1 MIRISHRVLLALAL
15 LGTPASAVA
24 QGPATR
30 PRLVVVIA
38 IDQFRADYLQRFAR
52 YFESGGFNLLLQKGA
67 NFTEAYYRH
76 SVTQTCAGHAV
87 ILTGSYADRNG
98 VIANRWYDTASHKPQ
113 YCAADS
119 AAQLIGVAKE
129 GRSPRNLLV
138 STVGDELKTA
148 TNGRSQVITIAG
160 KDRSAIM
167 LGGHQADAAYWTED
181 TLFVSSTFYMKQLPV
196 WVQRFNASGHV
207 TGYRGATW
215 DRILPAAAYAIMG
228 PDNGAAEENPG
239 GIGRTFPHRL
249 GTGTG
254 EADFLDGFQTSPFEN
269 EVIVD
274 FAIEAMIQEGLG
286 QDDDPDLLGI
296 GFSAND
302 LVGHSYGPDSH
313 EVMDMTIRTDRLL
326 NRFFTFLG
334 QRVGMDRIAIVLTS
348 DHGVAP
354 LPERA
359 RGQGSRAQGAR
370 IDPTVIGSAAEQ
382 ALRARFGTPRR
393 PGFVDQP
400 SWVMYH
406 GWPWLYLNLEGLRD
420 KRIRIE
426 DAERIARVAVQQV
439 PGVARAVTATDL
451 QRERAAASHSRAE
464 LSFYP
469 GRSGNV
475 YYELAPYLVPESRP
489 EGTTHGSPWGYDTHV
504 PLLWLE
510 QGVRPGVYRGNVSVA
525 DIAPTLSSLLG
536 IPAPSGSQGRVL
548 KEMLPQVI
556 DSTTTEMP

>member
-1 MIRISHRVLLALAL
+1 MIRLLRHVLLALAVL
-15 LGTPASAVA
+15 AAPASTSA
-24 QGPATR
+24 QAAATR
-30 PRLVVVIA
+30 PKLVVVIS

-52 YFESGGFNLLLQKGA
+52 YFEPGGFNLLLQKGA
-67 NFTEAYYRH
+67 NFTEAHYRH

-98 VIANRWYDTASHKPQ
+98 IIANTWYDTASHKPQ

-119 AAQLIGVAKE
+119 AAKPIGVAAE
-129 GRSPRNLLV
+129 GRSPKNLLV

-148 TNGRSQVITIAG
+148 TNGRSRVITVAG

-167 LGGHQADAAYWTED
+167 LGGHQADAAYWTDD
-181 TLFVSSTFYMKQLPV
+181 TLFVSSTYYMKELPL
-196 WVQRFNASGHV
+196 WVRRFNASGHV
-207 TGYRGATW
+207 TEYRGATW
-215 DRILPAAAYAIMG
+215 DRILPAATYAMMG
-228 PDNGAAEENPG
+228 PDDVPSEENPG
-239 GIGRTFPHRL
+239 GIGRTFPHHL

-254 EADFLDGFQTSPFEN
+254 EANFLDGFQTSPFEN

-274 FAIEAMIQEGLG
+274 FAIEAITQEGLG
-286 QDDDPDLLGI
+286 RDDDPDLLGI

-313 EVMDMTIRTDRLL
+313 EVMDMTVRTDRLL
-326 NRFFTFLG
+326 SRFFTFLEQQVG
-334 QRVGMDRIAIVLTS
+334 LDRVAIVLTS

-354 LPERA
+354 LPELARGGNSRA
-359 RGQGSRAQGAR
+359 RGGR
-370 IDPTVIGSAAEQ
+370 IDPAVIAAAAER
-382 ALRARFGTPRR
+382 ALRARFGIPRR

-400 SWVMYH
+400 SWIMYQT
-406 GWPWLYLNLEGLRD
+406 WPWLYLNLEGLQN
-420 KRIRIE
+420 KRIRVR
-426 DAERIARVAVQQV
+426 DAERVARRAVQQV
-439 PGVARAVTATDL
+439 PGVAGALTATDL
-451 QRERAAASHSRAE
+451 LRERTTASRSRAE

-475 YYELAPYLVPESRP
+475 YYELSPYLLPEPKP

-510 QGVRPGVYRGNVSVA
+510 TGIRPGTYPGNVSVA

-548 KEMLPQVI
+548 KEMLP
-556 DSTTTEMP
+556 

>member
-1 MIRISHRVLLALAL
+1 MTRVSRLLALAL
-15 LGTPASAVA
+15 LGTPASTVA
-24 QGPATR
+24 QVPLTR
-30 PRLVVVIA
+30 PKLVVVIA

-52 YFESGGFNLLLQKGA
+52 YFQPGGFNLLLQKGA
-67 NFTEAYYRH
+67 NFTEAHYRH
-76 SVTQTCAGHAV
+76 SVTQTCPGHAV
-87 ILTGSYADRNG
+87 ILTGGYADLNG
-98 VIANRWYDTASHKPQ
+98 VIANTWYDTASHKPQ

-119 AAQLIGVAKE
+119 AAKLIGVGTE

-148 TNGRSQVITIAG
+148 TNGRSRVITVAG
-160 KDRSAIM
+160 KDRSSIM

-181 TLFVSSTFYMKQLPV
+181 TLFVSSTYYMKELPL
-196 WVQRFNASGHV
+196 WVRRFNASGHV
-207 TGYRGATW
+207 TEYRGATW
-215 DRILPAAAYAIMG
+215 DRILPGAAYAMMG
-228 PDNGAAEENPG
+228 PDDVPAEESPG
-239 GIGRTFPHRL
+239 GIGKTFPHHL

-274 FAIEAMIQEGLG
+274 FAIEAITQEALG

-313 EVMDMTIRTDRLL
+313 EVMDMTVRTDRLL
-326 NRFFTFLG
+326 SRFFTFLEQQVG
-334 QRVGMDRIAIVLTS
+334 LDRVAIVLTS

-354 LPERA
+354 LPELARRGTSRA
-359 RGQGSRAQGAR
+359 RGGR
-370 IDPTVIGSAAEQ
+370 IDPEVIGAAAER
-382 ALRARFGTPRR
+382 ALRARFGIPRR

-400 SWVMYH
+400 SWIMYQS
-406 GWPWLYLNLEGLRD
+406 WPWLYLNLEGLRD

-426 DAERIARVAVQQV
+426 DAERVAQGAVQQV
-439 PGVARAVTATDL
+439 PGVARALTATEL
-451 QRERAAASHSRAE
+451 LRERAAASHTRAE

-475 YYELAPYLVPESRP
+475 YYELSPYLLPGPTP
-489 EGTTHGSPWGYDTHV
+489 EGTTHGSPWSYDTHV
-504 PLLWLE
+504 PLLWL
-510 QGVRPGVYRGNVSVA
+510 QKGIRPGTYTGSVSVA
-525 DIAPTLSSLLG
+525 DVAPTLSSLLG

-548 KEMLPQVI
+548 KEMLP
-556 DSTTTEMP
+556 

>member
-1 MIRISHRVLLALAL
+1 MTRLLRDALLALAA
-15 LGTPASAVA
+15 LGTAPSTFA
-24 QGPATR
+24 QVPPTR
-30 PRLVVVIA
+30 PKLVVVIS
-38 IDQFRADYLQRFAR
+38 IDQFRADYLRRFAR
-52 YFESGGFNLLLQKGA
+52 YFGPGGFNLLLKRGA
-67 NFTEAYYRH
+67 NFTEAHYRH
-76 SVTQTCAGHAV
+76 SVTQTCPGHAV
-87 ILTGSYADRNG
+87 ILTGSYGDRNG
-98 VIANRWYDTASHKPQ
+98 IIANTWYDTASHRPQ

-119 AAQLIGVAKE
+119 AAKLIGVGNE

-148 TNGRSQVITIAG
+148 TNGRSRVITVAG

-181 TLFVSSTFYMKQLPV
+181 TLFVSSTYYMKVLPP
-196 WVQRFNASGHV
+196 WVRRFNASGHV
-207 TGYRGATW
+207 TEYRGATW
-215 DRILPAAAYAIMG
+215 DRLLPPAAYAMMG
-228 PDNGAAEENPG
+228 PDNVAAEENPG
-239 GIGRTFPHRL
+239 GIGKTFPHHL
-249 GTGTG
+249 GTGTSQ
-254 EADFLDGFQTSPFEN
+254 ADFLDGFQTSPFEN
-269 EVIVD
+269 EVVVD
-274 FAIEAMIQEGLG
+274 FAIEAITREALG

-313 EVMDMTIRTDRLL
+313 EVMDMTVRTDRLL
-326 NRFFTFLG
+326 SRFFTFLG
-334 QRVGMDRIAIVLTS
+334 QQVGWDRVAIVITS

-354 LPERA
+354 LPELA

-370 IDPTVIGSAAEQ
+370 IDTTVIGAAAAE

-400 SWVMYH
+400 SWVMYQR
-406 GWPWLYLNLEGLRD
+406 WPWVYLNLEGLRD

-426 DAERIARVAVQQV
+426 DAERIARAAVQQV

-510 QGVRPGVYRGNVSVA
+510 QGIRPGVYQGNVSVA

-548 KEMLPQVI
+548 KEMLP
-556 DSTTTEMP
+556 

>member
-1 MIRISHRVLLALAL
+1 MTRFLRGALLALAA
-15 LGTPASAVA
+15 LGTPPSTFA
-24 QGPATR
+24 QVPPTL
-30 PRLVVVIA
+30 PKLVVVIS

-52 YFESGGFNLLLQKGA
+52 YFGPGGFNLLLQKGA
-67 NFTEAYYRH
+67 NFTEAHYRH
-76 SVTQTCAGHAV
+76 SVTQTCPGHAV

-98 VIANRWYDTASHKPQ
+98 VIANTWYDSASHKPQ

-119 AAQLIGVAKE
+119 AAKLIGVTGE

-148 TNGRSQVITIAG
+148 SKGRSRVITVAG

-181 TLFVSSTFYMKQLPV
+181 TLVVSSSYYMKELPL
-196 WVQRFNASGHV
+196 WVRRFNASGHV
-207 TGYRGATW
+207 TQYRGATW
-215 DRILPAAAYAIMG
+215 DRLLPPAAYAMVG
-228 PDNGAAEENPG
+228 PDNVAAEENPG
-239 GIGRTFPHRL
+239 GIGKTFPHHL
-249 GTGTG
+249 GTGTSQ
-254 EADFLDGFQTSPFEN
+254 ANFLDGFQTSPFEN
-269 EVIVD
+269 EVVVD
-274 FAIEAMIQEGLG
+274 FAIEAITQEGLG
-286 QDDDPDLLGI
+286 KDDDPDLLGI

-313 EVMDMTIRTDRLL
+313 EVMDVTVRTDRLL
-326 NRFFTFLG
+326 SRFFTFLG
-334 QRVGMDRIAIVLTS
+334 QQVGLDRVAIVLTS

-354 LPERA
+354 LPELA

-370 IDPTVIGSAAEQ
+370 IETTVIGAAAEQ

-400 SWVMYH
+400 SWVMYQ
-406 GWPWLYLNLEGLRD
+406 GWPWVYLNLEGLRD

-426 DAERIARVAVQQV
+426 DAERIARAAIQQV

-451 QRERAAASHSRAE
+451 QRERAIASHSRAE

-475 YYELAPYLVPESRP
+475 YYELTPYLIPESRP

-510 QGVRPGVYRGNVSVA
+510 QGIRPGVYQGSVSVA

-548 KEMLPQVI
+548 KEMLP
-556 DSTTTEMP
+556 